1 MLLASCASQP
11 PDERPIT
18 IQTAARLEASL
29 SAERVRLAPEQA
41 ASDLE
46 RALLLYSLAD
56 DQGGQVRCHL
66 RLTRLYYLLGEWT
79 LAQDHLKQGAE
90 AAARLGDAHAL
101 YESALLRGR
110 LNGTKQDYETAL
122 SHALRPI
129 EKAVALTYLGRTEE
143 AYALIRGRLDQ
154 ADADPD
160 DYAFVL
166 QAHARA
172 SGDLTLAQRALDL
185 FKQADNAAGIA
196 GTLELMGHIATGAGR
211 HDRARGFYER
221 ANVVNRARG
230 DQDAL
235 SRIEREL
242 AEI

>member
-18 IQTAARLEASL
+18 IQTAERLEASL

-41 ASDLE
+41 ATDLE

-66 RLTRLYYLLGEWT
+66 RLTRLYYILGEWT
-79 LAQDHLKQGAE
+79 LAQNHLKQGAE
-90 AAARLGDAHAL
+90 AAARLGDARAL
-101 YESALLRGR
+101 YESALLQGR
-110 LNGTKQDYETAL
+110 LNGRKQDYETAL

-172 SGDLTLAQRALDL
+172 VGDLRLAQRALDL
-185 FKQADNAAGIA
+185 FKQADNAPGIA

-211 HDRARGFYER
+211 HDLARGFYER
-221 ANVVNRARG
+221 ALVVNRARG
-230 DQDAL
+230 DQDAVN
-235 SRIEREL
+235 RIEREL